1 MYQCVG
7 LYEAAI
13 CELFEDRIKLDDN
26 LLILLPVDIIL
37 FFYNFMKVISM
48 KKIVFF
54 SGLFVFGLSV
64 YFATV
69 LNLSFWRFLWQH
81 LEVGNVATFVFVL
94 SLPFFMFIP
103 LYWFFNLII
112 VPYLAK
118 PLTALLLIVSAAV
131 NYAMFKL
138 GIFIDSDM
146 YRNIIET
153 NSREA
158 LDLVTLPAVL
168 WVLVT
173 GVLPAA
179 LVVASKIEYR
189 PFGQELKTRLFRSF
203 VLLLILAGFAASSY
217 KEYVSFVRNNNQ
229 VRRLVNTFGYI
240 YAVGRHYQ
248 RQANANRKFVTLD
261 SAPVLM
267 SKGGKKQVMVLVV
280 GETARAAN
288 FSLYGYERKTNPEL
302 EKRGVMI
309 FGDVSSC
316 GTATAVSLPCMFSH
330 MNRRNFDAL
339 DAKYTQNLLDL
350 LQIAGYQV
358 LWRENDD
365 GCKGVCERVTTE
377 NMLQHKE
384 SGFCKGDYCQDE
396 VLLEG
401 LREHIRN
408 AADRTVIVLHTMGSH
423 GPTYF
428 KRYPDAFKKFVPSC
442 DTADLQNCS
451 REQIVNTY
459 DNTLLYTDY
468 VLASVIDIL
477 KEFPS
482 YDTAMMYV
490 SDHGESLGEN
500 NIYLHGVPYKIAP
513 DEQKKIPML
522 LWLSGGMAQS
532 KKIDEACLRRLVG
545 NGRFSHDNIFHSLLG
560 FSDVKTGA
568 YAETYDVFAA
578 CRR

>member
-1 MYQCVG
+1 
-7 LYEAAI
+7 
-13 CELFEDRIKLDDN
+13 
-26 LLILLPVDIIL
+26 
-37 FFYNFMKVISM
+37 MKVISM
-48 KKIVFF
+48 KKIVFS
-54 SGLFVFGLSV
+54 SGRLVFVLSV

-81 LEVGNVATFVFVL
+81 LEVGNIATFVFAL

-103 LYWFFNLII
+103 LYWLFNLII

-118 PLTALLLIVSAAV
+118 LLAALLLIISAAA

-158 LDLVTLPAVL
+158 LDLVTPPAVL
-168 WVLVT
+168 WVLAT

-179 LVVASKIEYR
+179 VVALGKIEYR
-189 PFGQELKTRLFRSF
+189 PFGQELKRRLFRSF
-203 VLLLILAGFAASSY
+203 VLLSVLSGFAASSY
-217 KEYVSFVRNNNQ
+217 KEYVSFGRNNNQ
-229 VRRLVNTFGYI
+229 VRKLVNTFNYI

-261 SAPVLM
+261 SAPVLT
-267 SKGGKKQVMVLVV
+267 SKGGKKQVTVLVV

-302 EKRGVMI
+302 EKRGIVV

-316 GTATAVSLPCMFSH
+316 GTATAISLPCMFSH
-330 MNRRNFDAL
+330 MNRRDFDAV
-339 DAKYTQNLLDL
+339 DAKYTQNLADL
-350 LQIAGYQV
+350 LQAAGYQV

-365 GCKGVCERVTTE
+365 GCKGVCERVATE

-408 AADRTVIVLHTMGSH
+408 AADRTMIVLHTMGSH

-428 KRYPDAFKKFVPSC
+428 KRYPDAFKKFVPAC

-482 YDTAMMYV
+482 YDTAMLYV

-500 NIYLHGVPYKIAP
+500 NIYLHGIPYKIAP
-513 DEQKKIPML
+513 DEQKKVPML
-522 LWLSGGMAQS
+522 LWLSDGMAQN
-532 KKIDEACLRRLVG
+532 KKIDKACLLNQVKDG
-545 NGRFSHDNIFHSLLG
+545 SFSHDNLFHSLLG
-560 FSDVKTGA
+560 FFDVKTKV
-568 YAETYDVFAA
+568 YAESYDIFAA

>member
-1 MYQCVG
+1 
-7 LYEAAI
+7 
-13 CELFEDRIKLDDN
+13 
-26 LLILLPVDIIL
+26 
-37 FFYNFMKVISM
+37 M
-48 KKIVFF
+48 KKITF
-54 SGLFVFGLSV
+54 SSGRLVLGLSV

-81 LEVGNVATFVFVL
+81 LEVGNIATFVFAL

-103 LYWFFNLII
+103 LYWLFNLII

-118 PLTALLLIVSAAV
+118 LLAALLLIISAAA

-158 LDLVTLPAVL
+158 LDLVTPPAVL
-168 WVLVT
+168 WVLAT

-179 LVVASKIEYR
+179 VVALGKIEYR
-189 PFGQELKTRLFRSF
+189 PFGQELKARLFRSF
-203 VLLLILAGFAASSY
+203 VLLSVLSGFAASSY
-217 KEYVSFVRNNNQ
+217 KEYVSFGRNNNQ
-229 VRRLVNTFGYI
+229 VRKLVNTFNYI

-261 SAPVLM
+261 SAPVLT
-267 SKGGKKQVMVLVV
+267 SKGGKKQVTVLVV

-302 EKRGVMI
+302 EKRGIVV

-316 GTATAVSLPCMFSH
+316 GTATAISLPCMFSH
-330 MNRRNFDAL
+330 MNRRDFDAV
-339 DAKYTQNLLDL
+339 DAKYTQNLADL
-350 LQIAGYQV
+350 LQAAGYQV

-365 GCKGVCERVTTE
+365 GCKGVCERVATE

-408 AADRTVIVLHTMGSH
+408 AADRTMIVLHTMGSH

-428 KRYPDAFKKFVPSC
+428 KRYPDAFKKFVPAC

-482 YDTAMMYV
+482 YDTAMLYV

-500 NIYLHGVPYKIAP
+500 NIYLHGIPYKIAP
-513 DEQKKIPML
+513 DEQKKVPML
-522 LWLSGGMAQS
+522 LWLSDGMAQN
-532 KKIDEACLRRLVG
+532 KKIDKACLLNQAKDG
-545 NGRFSHDNIFHSLLG
+545 SFSHDNLFHSLLG
-560 FSDVKTGA
+560 FFDVKTKA
-568 YAETYDVFAA
+568 YAESYDIFAA

>member
-1 MYQCVG
+1 
-7 LYEAAI
+7 
-13 CELFEDRIKLDDN
+13 
-26 LLILLPVDIIL
+26 
-37 FFYNFMKVISM
+37 MKVISM
-48 KKIVFF
+48 KKIVFS
-54 SGLFVFGLSV
+54 SGRFVFWLSV

-81 LEVGNVATFVFVL
+81 LEVGNVATFVFAL

-118 PLTALLLIVSAAV
+118 PLAALLLIVSAAA
-131 NYAMFKL
+131 NYAMFRL

-173 GVLPAA
+173 GVLPAV
-179 LVVASKIEYR
+179 LVAVSKIEYR

-203 VLLLILAGFAASSY
+203 VLLLVLAGFAASSY
-217 KEYVSFVRNNNQ
+217 KEYVSFGRNNNQ
-229 VRRLVNTFGYI
+229 VRKLVNTFNYI

-248 RQANANRKFVTLD
+248 RQANANRQFVTLD
-261 SAPVLM
+261 SAPVLT
-267 SKGGKKQVMVLVV
+267 SKGGKKQVTVLVV

-330 MNRRNFDAL
+330 MNRKDFDVV

-350 LQIAGYQV
+350 LQTAGYQV

-365 GCKGVCERVTTE
+365 GCKGVCERVATE

-428 KRYPDAFKKFVPSC
+428 KRYPDALKKFVPAC

-459 DNTLLYTDY
+459 DNTLLYTDH

-500 NIYLHGVPYKIAP
+500 NIYLHGIPYKIAP
-513 DEQKKIPML
+513 DEQKKVPML
-522 LWLSGGMAQS
+522 LWLSGGMVQS
-532 KKIDEACLRRLVG
+532 KKIDEACLRRQAG
-545 NGRFSHDNIFHSLLG
+545 GGRFSHDNLFHSLLG
-560 FSDVKTGA
+560 FSDVKTSV

>member
-1 MYQCVG
+1 
-7 LYEAAI
+7 
-13 CELFEDRIKLDDN
+13 
-26 LLILLPVDIIL
+26 
-37 FFYNFMKVISM
+37 MKVISM
-48 KKIVFF
+48 KKIVFS
-54 SGLFVFGLSV
+54 SGRLVFVLSV

-81 LEVGNVATFVFVL
+81 LEVGNVATFVFAI

-103 LYWFFNLII
+103 LYCFFNLII

-118 PLTALLLIVSAAV
+118 PLTVLLLIVSAAA

-158 LDLVTLPAVL
+158 LDMVTRPAML
-168 WVLVT
+168 WVLAT

-179 LVVASKIEYR
+179 VVALGKIEYR
-189 PFGQELKTRLFRSF
+189 PFGQELKRRLFRSF
-203 VLLLILAGFAASSY
+203 VLLSVLLGFAASSY
-217 KEYVSFVRNNNQ
+217 KEYVSFGRNNNQ
-229 VRRLVNTFGYI
+229 VRKLVNTFNYI

-261 SAPVLM
+261 SAPVLT
-267 SKGGKKQVMVLVV
+267 SKGGKKQVTVLVV

-288 FSLYGYERKTNPEL
+288 FSLYGYERKTNSEL
-302 EKRGVMI
+302 EKRGIVVW
-309 FGDVSSC
+309 GDVSSC
-316 GTATAVSLPCMFSH
+316 GTATAISLPCMFSH
-330 MNRRNFDAL
+330 MNRRNFDAVN
-339 DAKYTQNLLDL
+339 AKYTQNLPDL
-350 LQIAGYQV
+350 LQVAGYQV

-365 GCKGVCERVTTE
+365 GCKGVCERVATE

-408 AADRTVIVLHTMGSH
+408 AADRTMIVLHTMGSH

-428 KRYPDAFKKFVPSC
+428 KRYPDAFKKFVPAC

-482 YDTAMMYV
+482 YDTAMLYV

-500 NIYLHGVPYKIAP
+500 NIYLHGIPYKIAP
-513 DEQKKIPML
+513 DEQKKVPML
-522 LWLSGGMAQS
+522 LWLSDGMVRN
-532 KKIDEACLRRLVG
+532 KKIDKACLLSQAKDG
-545 NGRFSHDNIFHSLLG
+545 SFSHDNLFHSLLG
-560 FSDVKTGA
+560 FLDVKTKA
-568 YAETYDVFAA
+568 YSESYDVFAA

>member
-1 MYQCVG
+1 
-7 LYEAAI
+7 
-13 CELFEDRIKLDDN
+13 
-26 LLILLPVDIIL
+26 
-37 FFYNFMKVISM
+37 MKVFSM
-48 KKIVFF
+48 KKIVFS
-54 SGLFVFGLSV
+54 SGRFVFGLSV
-64 YFATV
+64 YFATF
-69 LNLSFWRFLWQH
+69 LNMSFWRFLWLH

-118 PLTALLLIVSAAV
+118 PLTVLLLIVSATT

-146 YRNIIET
+146 YQNIIET

-168 WVLVT
+168 WVLVI

-179 LVVASKIEYR
+179 LVAASKIEYR
-189 PFGQELKTRLFRSF
+189 PLGQELKTRLFRSF
-203 VLLLILAGFAASSY
+203 VLLLVLAGFAASSY
-217 KEYVSFVRNNNQ
+217 KEYVSFGRNNNQ
-229 VRRLVNTFGYI
+229 VRKLVNTFNYI

-248 RQANANRKFVTLD
+248 RQANANRQFVTLD
-261 SAPVLM
+261 SAPVLT
-267 SKGGKKQVMVLVV
+267 SKGGKKQVTVLVV
-280 GETARAAN
+280 GETARAVN

-309 FGDVSSC
+309 FSDVSSC

-330 MNRRNFDAL
+330 MNRMNFDAL

-401 LREHIRN
+401 LRERIRN
-408 AADRTVIVLHTMGSH
+408 AANRTVIVLHTMGSH

-513 DEQKKIPML
+513 DEQKKVPML
-522 LWLSGGMAQS
+522 LWLSGGMVQS
-532 KKIDEACLRRLVG
+532 KKIDEACLRRQVG
-545 NGRFSHDNIFHSLLG
+545 NGHFSHDNIFHSLLG
-560 FSDVKTGA
+560 FSDVKTGV